1 MVMKE
6 YEGLFNK
13 EAWEKVRPI
22 LLAVGDHPSGKVAKG
37 MAKFLSYNPN
47 VDIIAYRAVTGHG
60 AGWGKYAKTIT
71 VVKNVLSRY
80 RRSAPA
86 HYQVKYISFALELT
100 RLLTSKKFALGDV
113 EALFEKYKVR
123 GAKEEILNAVAV
135 AVLTGL
141 G

>member
-1 MVMKE
+1 MRE

-37 MAKFLSYNPN
+37 VAKFLSNNPN

-60 AGWGKYAKTIT
+60 AGVGKYYKTIA
-71 VVKNVLSRY
+71 VAKNVLARY
-80 RRSAPA
+80 RRSAPG

-100 RLLTSKKFALGDV
+100 RLLTSKKFTLGDV
-113 EALFEKYKVR
+113 DALFEKYRVR
-123 GAKEEILNAVAV
+123 GARDEILRAVAV

>member
-6 YEGLFNK
+6 FEGLFNR

-22 LLAVGDHPSGKVAKG
+22 LLAGGDYPSGKVAKG
-37 MAKFLSYNPN
+37 MAKFLSNNPN

-60 AGWGKYAKTIT
+60 AGWGKYAKTIA
-71 VVKNVLSRY
+71 VAKNVLSRY

-86 HYQVKYISFALELT
+86 HYQVKYIAFALELT
-100 RLLTSKKFALGDV
+100 RLLTSKKFTLGDV
-113 EALFEKYKVR
+113 EALVTKYRVR
-123 GAKEEILNAVAV
+123 GASEEILRAVAV

>member
-6 YEGLFNK
+6 YEGLYNK

-22 LLAVGDHPSGKVAKG
+22 LLAVGDHPSGRVAKG
-37 MAKFLSYNPN
+37 MAKFLSNNPN

-60 AGWGKYAKTIT
+60 AGFGKYYKAMA
-71 VVKNVLSRY
+71 VAKNVLSRY
-80 RRSAPA
+80 RRSAPG

-100 RLLTSKKFALGDV
+100 KLLTSKKFTMGDV
-113 EALFEKYKVR
+113 EALVEKYRVR

-141 G
+141 R

>member
-1 MVMKE
+1 MVVKE

-22 LLAVGDHPSGKVAKG
+22 LLAGGDYPSGKVAKG
-37 MAKFLSYNPN
+37 VAKFLSNNPN

-60 AGWGKYAKTIT
+60 AGWGKYQKTIT
-71 VVKNVLSRY
+71 VAKNVLSRY
-80 RRSAPA
+80 RRSAPG
-86 HYQVKYISFALELT
+86 HYQVKYIAFALELT
-100 RLLTSKKFALGDV
+100 RLLTSKKFTLGDV
-113 EALFEKYKVR
+113 NALMTKYSVR
-123 GAKEEILNAVAV
+123 GASEEILRAVAV

>member
-37 MAKFLSYNPN
+37 TAKFLSNNPN

-60 AGWGKYAKTIT
+60 AGVGKHYKTIA
-71 VVKNVLSRY
+71 VAKNVLSRY

-100 RLLTSKKFALGDV
+100 RLLTSKKFTMGDV
-113 EALFEKYKVR
+113 EALYEKYRVR

>member
-1 MVMKE
+1 VVVKE
-6 YEGLFNK
+6 YEGLYNK

-22 LLAVGDHPSGKVAKG
+22 LLVGADHPSVKVAKG
-37 MAKFLSYNPN
+37 VAKFLSNNPN
-47 VDIIAYRAVTGHG
+47 VDIIAYRAVTGYG
-60 AGWGKYAKTIT
+60 AGVGKYYKTIA
-71 VVKNVLSRY
+71 VAKNVLSRY

-100 RLLTSKKFALGDV
+100 RLLTSKKFAMSDV
-113 EALFEKYKVR
+113 EALVTKYKVR

>member
-22 LLAVGDHPSGKVAKG
+22 LLAGGDYPSGKVAKG
-37 MAKFLSYNPN
+37 VAKFLSNNPN

-60 AGWGKYAKTIT
+60 AGWGKYQRTIA
-71 VVKNVLSRY
+71 VAKNVLARY
-80 RRSAPA
+80 RRSAPG

-100 RLLTSKKFALGDV
+100 RLLTSKKFSMGDV
-113 EALFEKYKVR
+113 EALVTKYKVR

-141 G
+141 S